1 MSRPSAVLSILV
13 LGLLATPGPTF
24 AQGGDLTLFI
34 GSAYPVD
41 HERFTLRPSTPSLP
55 GADITAN
62 PTPELRA
69 AGGLVVAGALAFEL
83 GVLGIEG
90 RWDSMSLGFDVDG
103 GRYDIRATSGPL
115 QGLTGAVTVGD
126 GRLDAKRLNIL
137 SINARLRTPGPVGI
151 YASGGFS
158 VLPDVTIEG
167 SVPLGVEL
175 VGVPVGGIAPRL
187 RLDVAPGESN
197 RRYGLNGGAGLRLGS
212 SRVALVG
219 EVRVF
224 YFKDYDLRFAVED
237 APAIAADLIDRIAPV
252 RFDPIIVNAQAG
264 LAVRF

>member
-1 MSRPSAVLSILV
+1 MRRWLVIALVLV
-13 LGLLATPGPTF
+13 LGPLATSRPAF

-41 HERFTLRPSTPSLP
+41 HDRFTLRPSTPSLP
-55 GADITAN
+55 GADITVN

-90 RWDSMSLGFDVDG
+90 RWDSMSLGFDVEG
-103 GRYDIRATSGPL
+103 GRYDIRATSVPV
-115 QGLTGAVTVGD
+115 TGAVTVGD

-137 SINARLRTPGPVGI
+137 SVNARLRTPGPVGI

-175 VGVPVGGIAPRL
+175 FGVPVGGIAPRL
-187 RLDVAPGESN
+187 RLDVAPGESS
-197 RRYGLNGGAGLRLGS
+197 RRYGLNGGAGLRLGG